1 MSAEAQTALVTK
13 LGALLEECGLGEVS
27 VDVTRETVCPL
38 AADAVED
45 KFELSVQ
52 GKLPMVK
59 KDGVDKFNAAY
70 KSVME
75 GVDESSYKI
84 SVAACPGA
92 GDPYTTI
99 EKVARMEDGEETNLE
114 HVKGQVWLLD
124 FWATWCPPCQRPMAH
139 NQEMLEKNGEA
150 WKDKI
155 RIIGVSIDKDIS
167 TLKNHVENKKWTSVE
182 HYHRAGSNCSE
193 VYQVRGVPHVMLVDT
208 EGKIVFKGHPAQRQN
223 LEQDMKDLAEG
234 KKLSGTEEE
243 SANKGLACAA
253 EPSSTETKPELD
265 SAQVNKEIDEFK
277 EVAAA
282 MQKDE
287 ALKEHAKKCPRAFCV
302 MVFEQKYKNKKMSS
316 DFKNYRVVVGP
327 QADIDALKKAFEERV
342 RGSFEVVLREHAV

>member
-1 MSAEAQTALVTK
+1 MGSQSFSDMSAEAQTALVTK

-59 KDGVDKFNAAY
+59 KEGVDKFNAAY

-84 SVAACPGA
+84 CVAACPGA

-124 FWATWCPPCQRPMAH
+124 FWATWCPPCQGPMAE
-139 NQEMLEKNGEA
+139 NQAMLEKNTDWEGKAE
-150 WKDKI
+150 I
-155 RIIGVSIDKDIS
+155 VGMSIDNDTS
-167 TLKNHVENKKWTSVE
+167 TVTNHCN
-182 HYHRAGSNCSE
+182 A
-193 VYQVRGVPHVMLVDT
+193 
-208 EGKIVFKGHPAQRQN
+208 KGW
-223 LEQDMKDLAEG
+223 
-234 KKLSGTEEE
+234 
-243 SANKGLACAA
+243 
-253 EPSSTETKPELD
+253 TKPRMLH
-265 SAQVNKEIDEFK
+265 VRNGKC
-277 EVAAA
+277 
-282 MQKDE
+282 
-287 ALKEHAKKCPRAFCV
+287 HADKLFS
-302 MVFEQKYKNKKMSS
+302 F
-316 DFKNYRVVVGP
+316 
-327 QADIDALKKAFEERV
+327 
-342 RGSFEVVLREHAV
+342 RGI